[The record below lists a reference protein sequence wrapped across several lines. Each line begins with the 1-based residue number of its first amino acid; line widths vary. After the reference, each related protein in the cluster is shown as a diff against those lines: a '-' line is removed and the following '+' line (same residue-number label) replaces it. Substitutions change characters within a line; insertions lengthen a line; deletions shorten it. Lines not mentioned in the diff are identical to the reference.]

1 MLLACANLKKALALL
16 FLLWMKERP
25 LPQRH
30 GSENLAL
37 GIQLFSSLMCDNL

>member
-16 FLLWMKERP
+16 FVVWMREG
-25 LPQRH
+25 LIPQRH
-30 GSENLAL
+30 GSENIAV